1 METGTTKPTIYV
13 NMLGEFSI
21 TIKDKKIN
29 ESSNQSKKP
38 WCLLEYLI
46 TFRNREIPPNELI
59 ELIWSNDESTNPG
72 GALKTLLFRS
82 RKLLT
87 PLDYPPQNL
96 IILHRGS
103 CLLYTSRCV

>member
-1 METGTTKPTIYV
+1 METGTTKPTVYV

-46 TFRNREIPPNELI
+46 TFRKMN
-59 ELIWSNDESTNPG
+59 
-72 GALKTLLFRS
+72 
-82 RKLLT
+82 
-87 PLDYPPQNL
+87 
-96 IILHRGS
+96 
-103 CLLYTSRCV
+103 